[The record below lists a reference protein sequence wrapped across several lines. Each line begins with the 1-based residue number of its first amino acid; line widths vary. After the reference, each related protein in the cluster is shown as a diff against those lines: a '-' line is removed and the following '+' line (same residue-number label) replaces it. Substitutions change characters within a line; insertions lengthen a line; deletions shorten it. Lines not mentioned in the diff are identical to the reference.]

1 MLPDFPKIKKD
12 IHKKLLIPYAK
23 NKRASRLGIL
33 NQMTEIK
40 VHEGNNSRILRS
52 DKTQDTARPNSISGS
67 FSYELSDIK
76 DLTIEDVFKKID
88 DATEELTTKLIDHVV
103 SKVEAVCEETGNVL
117 NLNNKKFTAIHYL
130 ELLEKLE
137 IRFDCNG
144 DPVLPDAILGASLD
158 PRVIEE
164 ELEKIQKD
172 ETLRK
177 RFGEIISKKREEH
190 NAREGNRE
198 LVK

>member
-23 NKRASRLGIL
+23 HKRASCLGIL
-33 NQMTEIK
+33 NQMTVIK
-40 VHEGNNSRILRS
+40 IHEGNNSRLLRS
-52 DKTQDTARPNSISGS
+52 DGTQDTARPNDISGS

-76 DLTIEDVFKKID
+76 DMTIEDVFKKID

-117 NLNNKKFTAIHYL
+117 NLNNKKFTAVHYL

-144 DPVLPDAILGASLD
+144 DPVLPDALLGASLD

-177 RFGEIISKKREEH
+177 RFAEIISKKREEH

-198 LVK
+198 LVR

>member
-12 IHKKLLIPYAK
+12 IHKKLLIPFAK
-23 NKRASRLGIL
+23 HKRASRLGIL
-33 NQMTEIK
+33 NQMTVTK

-52 DKTQDTARPNSISGS
+52 DRTQGTARPNYISGS

-76 DLTIEDVFKKID
+76 DMTIEDVFRNID
-88 DATEELTTKLIDHVV
+88 DATEEFVAKLIDHVMN
-103 SKVEAVCEETGNVL
+103 EIGTVCEETGNVL
-117 NLNNKKFTAIHYL
+117 NLSNKKFTAVHYL

-144 DPVLPDAILGASLD
+144 DPVLPDALVGASLD
-158 PRVIEE
+158 PKVIKE
-164 ELEKIQKD
+164 ELEKTQKD

-177 RFGEIISKKREEH
+177 RFAEIISKKREEH

-198 LVK
+198 LVR